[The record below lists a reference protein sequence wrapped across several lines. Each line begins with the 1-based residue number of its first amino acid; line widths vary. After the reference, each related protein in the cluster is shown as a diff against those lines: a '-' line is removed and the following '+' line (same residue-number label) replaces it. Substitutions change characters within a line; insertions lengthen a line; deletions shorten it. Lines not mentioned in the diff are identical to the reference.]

1 MSGPTVREDRRAL
14 LRAIGATALAGPL
27 AACASLSGL
36 RNARVVVVGGGY
48 GGATAAKYVRVFSG
62 GRVDVT
68 LVEPNA
74 TFVSCPLSN
83 LVLSGDRD
91 LASLTV
97 PYDALVARHGVR
109 WVRDRAAAIDLGARQ
124 VRLDGGDT
132 LDYDRLILSPG
143 IDFVPGA
150 IPGLANATAAA
161 RVPHAWKAGAQTLA
175 LRHRLEAM
183 PNGGVVAISIPLAP
197 YRCPPAPYERACLI
211 AHWLQRARP
220 ASRVLILDANDD
232 VTSKGALFKRVWAQR
247 YPNHIEYRPQYNAVD
262 LGAAGRVL
270 KFDVQDDIEADVVNL
285 IPPQRAGAIAV
296 GAGLATANGRW
307 CEVDFLSFESTVAP
321 GVHVIGDAIQ
331 TAPLMPKSG
340 HMANQHG
347 KVAAAAV
354 VAMLAGR
361 APDPSPLYA
370 NTCYSFTAP
379 DEAMHVATVHRYDA
393 TERTMVT
400 VPGAGGLSDAP
411 SVTEGRLAQ
420 GWSRSIWSDM
430 LG

>member
-1 MSGPTVREDRRAL
+1 MSGSSFRKDRRAT

-27 AACASLSGL
+27 AACAALPGM

-62 GRVDVT
+62 ARVDVT
-68 LVEPNA
+68 LVEPSA
-74 TFVSCPLSN
+74 AFVSCPLSN

-109 WVRDRAAAIDLGARQ
+109 WVRDRATAIDIGAQQ
-124 VRLDGGDT
+124 VRLAGGGT

-150 IPGLANATAAA
+150 IPGLADATTAARA
-161 RVPHAWKAGAQTLA
+161 PHAWKAGAQTLA

-211 AHWLQRARP
+211 AYWLQRARP

-247 YPNHIEYRPQYNAVD
+247 YPDHIEYRPQYNAVD
-262 LGAAGRVL
+262 IDTAGRVL
-270 KFDVQDDIEADVVNL
+270 KFDVQDDVEADVVNL

-296 GAGLATANGRW
+296 AAGLATANGRW
-307 CEVDFLSFESTVAP
+307 CEVDFLTFESKVAP

-354 VAMLAGR
+354 VALLAGR

-379 DEAMHVATVHRYDA
+379 DKAMHVATVHRYDA
-393 TERTMVT
+393 AERTMVT

-411 SVTEGRLAQ
+411 SMAEGNLAR
-420 GWSRSIWSDM
+420 GWSRAIWSDM

>member
-74 TFVSCPLSN
+74 AFVSCPLSN
-83 LVLSGDRD
+83 LVLSGDRN

-124 VRLDGGDT
+124 VRLDGGGT

-150 IPGLANATAAA
+150 IPGLADAATAARA
-161 RVPHAWKAGAQTLA
+161 PHAWKAGAQTLA

-400 VPGAGGLSDAP
+400 VPGAGGLSGAP

-420 GWSRSIWSDM
+420 GWSRAIWSDM

>member
-27 AACASLSGL
+27 AACASLPGL

-74 TFVSCPLSN
+74 AFVSCPLSN
-83 LVLSGDRD
+83 LVLSGDRN

-124 VRLDGGDT
+124 VRLDGGGT

-150 IPGLANATAAA
+150 IPGLADAATAARA
-161 RVPHAWKAGAQTLA
+161 PHAWKAGAQTLA

-232 VTSKGALFKRVWAQR
+232 VTSKSALFKRVWAQR

-262 LGAAGRVL
+262 IAAAGRVL
-270 KFDVQDDIEADVVNL
+270 RFDVQDDIEADVVNL

-307 CEVDFLSFESTVAP
+307 CEVDFLTFESTVAP

-340 HMANQHG
+340 HMANQQG

-354 VAMLAGR
+354 VAMLTGR

-411 SVTEGRLAQ
+411 SAAEGRLAQ
-420 GWSRSIWSDM
+420 GWSRAIWSDM

>member
-74 TFVSCPLSN
+74 AFVSCPLSN
-83 LVLSGDRD
+83 LVLSGDRN

-124 VRLDGGDT
+124 VRLEGGGT

-150 IPGLANATAAA
+150 IPGLADAATAARA
-161 RVPHAWKAGAQTLA
+161 PHAWKAGAQTLA
-175 LRHRLEAM
+175 LRQRLEAM

-262 LGAAGRVL
+262 IAAAGRVL
-270 KFDVQDDIEADVVNL
+270 RFDVQDDIEADVVNL

-307 CEVDFLSFESTVAP
+307 CEVDFLTFESTVAP

-411 SVTEGRLAQ
+411 SAAEGRLAQ
-420 GWSRSIWSDM
+420 GWSRAIWSDM

>member
-74 TFVSCPLSN
+74 AFVSCPLSN
-83 LVLSGDRD
+83 LVLSGDRN

-124 VRLDGGDT
+124 VRLEGGGT

-150 IPGLANATAAA
+150 IPGLADAATAARA
-161 RVPHAWKAGAQTLA
+161 PHAWKAGAQTLA

-232 VTSKGALFKRVWAQR
+232 VISKGALFKRVWAQR

-262 LGAAGRVL
+262 IAAAGRVL
-270 KFDVQDDIEADVVNL
+270 RFDVQDDIEADVVNL

-307 CEVDFLSFESTVAP
+307 CEVDFLTFESTVAP

-411 SVTEGRLAQ
+411 SAAEGRLAQ
-420 GWSRSIWSDM
+420 GWSRAIWSDM

>member
-27 AACASLSGL
+27 AACASLPGL

-74 TFVSCPLSN
+74 AFVSCPLSN
-83 LVLSGDRD
+83 LVLSGDRN

-124 VRLDGGDT
+124 VRLDGGGT

-150 IPGLANATAAA
+150 IPGLADAATAARA
-161 RVPHAWKAGAQTLA
+161 PHAWKAGAQTLA

-232 VTSKGALFKRVWAQR
+232 VISKGALFKRVWAQR

-262 LGAAGRVL
+262 IAAAGRVL

-307 CEVDFLSFESTVAP
+307 CEVDFLTFESTVAP

-411 SVTEGRLAQ
+411 SAAEGRLAQ
-420 GWSRSIWSDM
+420 GWSRAIWSDM

>member
-1 MSGPTVREDRRAL
+1 
-14 LRAIGATALAGPL
+14 
-27 AACASLSGL
+27 
-36 RNARVVVVGGGY
+36 
-48 GGATAAKYVRVFSG
+48 
-62 GRVDVT
+62 
-68 LVEPNA
+68 
-74 TFVSCPLSN
+74 
-83 LVLSGDRD
+83 
-91 LASLTV
+91 
-97 PYDALVARHGVR
+97 
-109 WVRDRAAAIDLGARQ
+109 
-124 VRLDGGDT
+124 
-132 LDYDRLILSPG
+132 
-143 IDFVPGA
+143 
-150 IPGLANATAAA
+150 
-161 RVPHAWKAGAQTLA
+161 
-175 LRHRLEAM
+175 
-183 PNGGVVAISIPLAP
+183 
-197 YRCPPAPYERACLI
+197 PPAPYERACLI

-307 CEVDFLSFESTVAP
+307 CEVDFLSFESTVAS

-420 GWSRSIWSDM
+420 GWSRAIWSDM

>member
-1 MSGPTVREDRRAL
+1 MSGSRFRKDRRAT

-27 AACASLSGL
+27 AACASLPGI

-68 LVEPNA
+68 LVEPSA
-74 TFVSCPLSN
+74 AFVSCPLSN

-109 WVRDRAAAIDLGARQ
+109 WVRDRATAIDIGARQ
-124 VRLDGGDT
+124 VRLAGGGT

-150 IPGLANATAAA
+150 IPGLADAATDA
-161 RVPHAWKAGAQTLA
+161 RAPHAWKAGAQTLA

-247 YPNHIEYRPQYNAVD
+247 YPDHIEYRPQYNAVD
-262 LGAAGRVL
+262 IDAAGRVL
-270 KFDVQDDIEADVVNL
+270 KFDVQDDVVNL

-296 GAGLATANGRW
+296 AAGLATANGRW
-307 CEVDFLSFESTVAP
+307 CEVDFLTFESKVAP

-354 VAMLAGR
+354 VALLAGR

-379 DEAMHVATVHRYDA
+379 DEAMHVATVHRYDTA
-393 TERTMVT
+393 ERTMVT

-411 SVTEGRLAQ
+411 SVAEGNLAQ
-420 GWSRSIWSDM
+420 GWSRAIWSDM

>member
-1 MSGPTVREDRRAL
+1 G
-14 LRAIGATALAGPL
+14 LAD
-27 AACASLSGL
+27 A
-36 RNARVVVVGGGY
+36 
-48 GGATAAKYVRVFSG
+48 ATAA
-62 GRVDVT
+62 
-68 LVEPNA
+68 
-74 TFVSCPLSN
+74 
-83 LVLSGDRD
+83 
-91 LASLTV
+91 
-97 PYDALVARHGVR
+97 
-109 WVRDRAAAIDLGARQ
+109 RA
-124 VRLDGGDT
+124 
-132 LDYDRLILSPG
+132 
-143 IDFVPGA
+143 
-150 IPGLANATAAA
+150 
-161 RVPHAWKAGAQTLA
+161 PHAWKAGAQTLA

-247 YPNHIEYRPQYNAVD
+247 YPDHIEYRPQYNAVD
-262 LGAAGRVL
+262 IDAAGRVL
-270 KFDVQDDIEADVVNL
+270 KFDVQDDVEADVVNL

-296 GAGLATANGRW
+296 AAGLATANGRW
-307 CEVDFLSFESTVAP
+307 CEVDFLTFESKVAP

-354 VAMLAGR
+354 VALLAGR

-379 DEAMHVATVHRYDA
+379 DEAMHVATVHRYDTA
-393 TERTMVT
+393 ERTMVT

-411 SVTEGRLAQ
+411 SVAEGNLAQ
-420 GWSRSIWSDM
+420 GWSRAIWSDM

>member
-1 MSGPTVREDRRAL
+1 MTPSPFTKDRRAV
-14 LRAIGATALAGPL
+14 LRALGATALAGPL
-27 AACASLSGL
+27 AACASLSGA

-48 GGATAAKYVRVFSG
+48 GGATAAKYVRAFSG

-74 TFVSCPLSN
+74 AFVSCPLSN
-83 LVLSGDRD
+83 LVVSGDRD
-91 LASLTV
+91 LASVTV
-97 PYDALVARHGVR
+97 PYDALVERHGVR
-109 WVRDRAAAIDLGARQ
+109 WVRDRASAIDVGARQ
-124 VRLDGGDT
+124 VRLAGGGT

-143 IDFVPGA
+143 IDFIPGA
-150 IPGLANATAAA
+150 IPGLANPATAAQA
-161 RVPHAWKAGAQTLA
+161 PHAWKAGMQTLA

-183 PNGGVVAISIPLAP
+183 PNGGTVAISIPLAP

-211 AHWLQRARP
+211 ANWLQRAKP
-220 ASRVLILDANDD
+220 DSRVLILDANDD
-232 VTSKGALFKRVWAQR
+232 VTSKGALFKRVWAER
-247 YPNHIEYRPQYNAVD
+247 YPRHIEYRPQYNAVD
-262 LGAAGRVL
+262 IDATGRVL
-270 KFDVQDDIEADVVNL
+270 KFDVQDDVQADVVNL

-296 GAGLATANGRW
+296 QAGLATANGRW
-307 CEVDFLSFESTVAP
+307 CEVDFLSFESKGAP

-354 VAMLAGR
+354 VAMLAGH
-361 APDPSPLYA
+361 APDASPLYT

-379 DEAMHVATVHRYDA
+379 DEAMHVATVHRYDPA
-393 TERTMVT
+393 ERTMVT
-400 VPGAGGLSDAP
+400 VPGAGGLSAAP
-411 SVTEGRLAQ
+411 SAAEGRLAQ
-420 GWSRSIWSDM
+420 GWSRAIWSDM

>member
-62 GRVDVT
+62 GHVDVT

-74 TFVSCPLSN
+74 AFVSCPLSN

-150 IPGLANATAAA
+150 IPGLANAATAARA
-161 RVPHAWKAGAQTLA
+161 PHAWKAGAQTLA

-307 CEVDFLSFESTVAP
+307 CEVDFLTFESTVAP

>member
-74 TFVSCPLSN
+74 AFVSCPLSN
-83 LVLSGDRD
+83 LVLSGDRN

-124 VRLDGGDT
+124 VRLEGGGT

-150 IPGLANATAAA
+150 IPGLAAATAARA
-161 RVPHAWKAGAQTLA
+161 PHAWKAGAQTLA

-262 LGAAGRVL
+262 IGAAGRVL

-307 CEVDFLSFESTVAP
+307 CEVDFLTFESTVAP

-347 KVAAAAV
+347 KVAAAAA

-361 APDPSPLYA
+361 APDRSPLYA

-393 TERTMVT
+393 TERTMLT

-420 GWSRSIWSDM
+420 GWSRAIWSDM

>member
-1 MSGPTVREDRRAL
+1 MSGSRFRKDRRAT

-27 AACASLSGL
+27 VACASLPGM

-68 LVEPNA
+68 LVEPGA
-74 TFVSCPLSN
+74 AFVSCPLSN

-109 WVRDRAAAIDLGARQ
+109 WGRDRAAAIDIGARQ
-124 VRLDGGDT
+124 VRLAGGGT

-150 IPGLANATAAA
+150 IPGLADAATAA

-247 YPNHIEYRPQYNAVD
+247 YPDHIEYRPQYNAVD
-262 LGAAGRVL
+262 IDAAGRVL
-270 KFDVQDDIEADVVNL
+270 KFDVQDDVVNL

-296 GAGLATANGRW
+296 AAGLATANGRW
-307 CEVDFLSFESTVAP
+307 CEVDFLTFESKVAP

-354 VAMLAGR
+354 VALLAGR

-379 DEAMHVATVHRYDA
+379 DEAMHVATVHRYDTA
-393 TERTMVT
+393 ERTMVT

-411 SVTEGRLAQ
+411 SVAEGNLAQ
-420 GWSRSIWSDM
+420 GWSRAIWSDM

>member
-1 MSGPTVREDRRAL
+1 MNQALRKDRRAV
-14 LRAIGATALAGPL
+14 LRALGATALAGPL
-27 AACASLSGL
+27 AACASLSGT

-62 GRVDVT
+62 NHVDVT

-74 TFVSCPLSN
+74 AFVSCPLSN

-91 LASLTV
+91 LASITV
-97 PYDALVARHGVR
+97 PYDALVERHGVR
-109 WVRDRAAAIDLGARQ
+109 WVRDRAAAIDIGAKQ
-124 VRLDGGDT
+124 VRLAGGGT

-150 IPGLANATAAA
+150 IPGLANAATAAQA
-161 RVPHAWKAGAQTLA
+161 PHAWKAGMQTLA

-183 PNGGVVAISIPLAP
+183 PNGGTVAISIPLAP

-211 AHWLQRARP
+211 ANWLQRAKP
-220 ASRVLILDANDD
+220 DSRVLILDANDD
-232 VTSKGALFKRVWAQR
+232 VTSKGALFKRVWAER
-247 YPNHIEYRPQYNAVD
+247 YPQHIEYRPQYNAVD
-262 LGAAGRVL
+262 IDATGRVL
-270 KFDVQDDIEADVVNL
+270 KFDVQDDVQADVVNL
-285 IPPQRAGAIAV
+285 IPPQRA
-296 GAGLATANGRW
+296 AGLATANGRW
-307 CEVDFLSFESTVAP
+307 CEVDFLSFESKVAP

-354 VAMLAGR
+354 VAMLAGH
-361 APDPSPLYA
+361 APDASPLYA
-370 NTCYSFTAP
+370 NTCYSFITP
-379 DEAMHVATVHRYDA
+379 DEAMHVATVHRYDSG
-393 TERTMVT
+393 ERTMVT
-400 VPGAGGLSDAP
+400 VQGAGGLSDGP
-411 SVTEGRLAQ
+411 SVAEGKLAQ
-420 GWSRSIWSDM
+420 GWSRAIWSDM

>member
-74 TFVSCPLSN
+74 AFVSCPLSN
-83 LVLSGDRD
+83 LVLSGNRN

-124 VRLDGGDT
+124 VRLEGGGT

-150 IPGLANATAAA
+150 IPGLADAATAARA
-161 RVPHAWKAGAQTLA
+161 PHAWKAGAQTLA

-296 GAGLATANGRW
+296 GAGLATANERW
-307 CEVDFLSFESTVAP
+307 CEVDFLTFESTVAP

-420 GWSRSIWSDM
+420 SWSRAIWSDM

>member
-1 MSGPTVREDRRAL
+1 MSEWLRKDRRAL
-14 LRAIGATALAGPL
+14 LRALGATALAGPL
-27 AACASLSGL
+27 AACASLSGV

-68 LVEPNA
+68 LVEPSA
-74 TFVSCPLSN
+74 AFVSCPLSN

-91 LASLTV
+91 IASITV
-97 PYDALVARHGVR
+97 PYDALVERHGVR
-109 WVRDRAAAIDLGARQ
+109 WVRDRASAIDPGAKQ
-124 VRLDGGDT
+124 VRLAGGGT

-150 IPGLANATAAA
+150 IPGLANAATAAQA
-161 RVPHAWKAGAQTLA
+161 PHAWKAGTQTLA

-183 PNGGVVAISIPLAP
+183 PNGGTVAISIPLAP

-211 AHWLQRARP
+211 ANWLQRAKP
-220 ASRVLILDANDD
+220 DSRVLILDANDD
-232 VTSKGALFKRVWAQR
+232 VTSKGALFKRVWAER
-247 YPNHIEYRPQYNAVD
+247 YPQHIEYRPQYNAVD
-262 LGAAGRVL
+262 IDATGRVL
-270 KFDVQDDIEADVVNL
+270 KFDVQDDVQVDVVNL

-296 GAGLATANGRW
+296 QAGLATANGRW
-307 CEVDFLSFESTVAP
+307 CEVDFLSFESKVAP

-354 VAMLAGR
+354 VAMLAGH
-361 APDPSPLYA
+361 APDASPLYT
-370 NTCYSFTAP
+370 NTCYSFATP
-379 DEAMHVATVHRYDA
+379 DEAMHVATVHRYDPA
-393 TERTMVT
+393 EHTMVT
-400 VPGAGGLSDAP
+400 VPGAGGLSEAP
-411 SVTEGRLAQ
+411 SAAECKLAQ
-420 GWSRSIWSDM
+420 GWSRAIWSDM

>member
-1 MSGPTVREDRRAL
+1 MSGSSFRKDRRAT

-27 AACASLSGL
+27 AACAALPGM

-62 GRVDVT
+62 ARVDVT
-68 LVEPNA
+68 LVEPSA
-74 TFVSCPLSN
+74 AFVSCPLSN

-109 WVRDRAAAIDLGARQ
+109 WVRDRATAIDIGAQQ
-124 VRLDGGDT
+124 VRLAGGGT

-150 IPGLANATAAA
+150 IPGLADATTAARA
-161 RVPHAWKAGAQTLA
+161 PHAWKAGAQTLA

-211 AHWLQRARP
+211 AYWLQRARP

-247 YPNHIEYRPQYNAVD
+247 YPDHIEYRPQYNAVD
-262 LGAAGRVL
+262 IGTAGRVL
-270 KFDVQDDIEADVVNL
+270 KFDVQDDVEADVVNL

-296 GAGLATANGRW
+296 AAGLATANGRW
-307 CEVDFLSFESTVAP
+307 CEVDFLTFESKVAP

-354 VAMLAGR
+354 VALLAGR

-379 DEAMHVATVHRYDA
+379 DKAMHVATVHRYDA
-393 TERTMVT
+393 AERTMVT

-411 SVTEGRLAQ
+411 SMAEGNLAR
-420 GWSRSIWSDM
+420 GWSRAIWSDM

>member
-27 AACASLSGL
+27 AACASLPGL

-74 TFVSCPLSN
+74 AFVSCPLSN
-83 LVLSGDRD
+83 LVLSGDRN

-124 VRLDGGDT
+124 VRLEGGGT

-150 IPGLANATAAA
+150 IPGLADAATAARA
-161 RVPHAWKAGAQTLA
+161 PHAWKASAQTLA

-262 LGAAGRVL
+262 IAAAGRVL

-307 CEVDFLSFESTVAP
+307 CEVDFLTFESTVAP

-411 SVTEGRLAQ
+411 SAAEGRLAQ
-420 GWSRSIWSDM
+420 GWSRAIWSDM

>member
-1 MSGPTVREDRRAL
+1 MTASMLRKDRRAL
-14 LRAIGATALAGPL
+14 LRALGAGALAGPL
-27 AACASLSGL
+27 AACASWTAM

-48 GGATAAKYVRVFSG
+48 GGATAAKYVRAFSG

-74 TFVSCPLSN
+74 AFVSCPLSN

-91 LASLTV
+91 IASITV

-109 WVRDRAAAIDLGARQ
+109 WVRDRASAIDVDAKQ
-124 VRLDGGDT
+124 VRLAGGGT

-143 IDFVPGA
+143 IEFMPGA
-150 IPGLANATAAA
+150 IPGLANPVAAA
-161 RVPHAWKAGAQTLA
+161 RAPHAWKAGTQTLA

-183 PNGGVVAISIPLAP
+183 PNGGTVAISIPLAP
-197 YRCPPAPYERACLI
+197 YRCPPAPYERACLV
-211 AHWLQRARP
+211 ANWLQRAKP
-220 ASRVLILDANDD
+220 DSRVLILDANDD
-232 VTSKGALFKRVWAQR
+232 VTSEGALFKRVWAER

-262 LGAAGRVL
+262 IDPTGHVL
-270 KFDVQDDIEADVVNL
+270 KFDVQDDVQADVVNL
-285 IPPQRAGAIAV
+285 IPPQRAGAVAV
-296 GAGLATANGRW
+296 QAGLATANGRW
-307 CEVDFLSFESTVAP
+307 CEVDFLSFESRVAP

-354 VAMLAGR
+354 VAMLGGH
-361 APDPSPLYA
+361 APDASPLYA

-379 DEAMHVATVHRYDA
+379 DEAVHVASVHRFDPVA
-393 TERTMVT
+393 RTMVT
-400 VPGAGGLSDAP
+400 VPGAGGVSDMP
-411 SVTEGRLAQ
+411 SAAEARLAQ
-420 GWSRSIWSDM
+420 GWSRAIWSDM

>member
-62 GRVDVT
+62 GHVDVT

-74 TFVSCPLSN
+74 AFVSCPLSN

-150 IPGLANATAAA
+150 IPGLADAATAARA
-161 RVPHAWKAGAQTLA
+161 PHAWKAGAQTLA

>member
-74 TFVSCPLSN
+74 AFVSCPLSN
-83 LVLSGDRD
+83 LVLSGDRN

-124 VRLDGGDT
+124 VRLDGGGT

-150 IPGLANATAAA
+150 IPGLADAATVA
-161 RVPHAWKAGAQTLA
+161 RAPHAWKAGAQTLA

-296 GAGLATANGRW
+296 GAGLAMANGRW
-307 CEVDFLSFESTVAP
+307 CEVDFLTFESTVAP

-420 GWSRSIWSDM
+420 SWSRAIWSDM

>member
-1 MSGPTVREDRRAL
+1 MSLHRDRRAV

-27 AACASLSGL
+27 AACGSLSGM

-74 TFVSCPLSN
+74 AFVSCPLSN

-97 PYDALVARHGVR
+97 PYDALVERHGVR

-124 VRLDGGDT
+124 VRLAGGGT

-150 IPGLANATAAA
+150 IPGLADAATAARA
-161 RVPHAWKAGAQTLA
+161 PHAWKAGAQTLA

-197 YRCPPAPYERACLI
+197 YRCPPAPYERACLV
-211 AHWLQRARP
+211 AHWLQHARP

-247 YPNHIEYRPQYNAVD
+247 YPDHIEYRPQYNAVD
-262 LGAAGRVL
+262 IDAAGRVL
-270 KFDVQDDIEADVVNL
+270 KFDVQDDVEADVVNL
-285 IPPQRAGAIAV
+285 IRRSVPGRLPLPPGWRPPTGAGA
-296 GAGLATANGRW
+296 
-307 CEVDFLSFESTVAP
+307 
-321 GVHVIGDAIQ
+321 
-331 TAPLMPKSG
+331 
-340 HMANQHG
+340 
-347 KVAAAAV
+347 
-354 VAMLAGR
+354 
-361 APDPSPLYA
+361 
-370 NTCYSFTAP
+370 
-379 DEAMHVATVHRYDA
+379 
-393 TERTMVT
+393 
-400 VPGAGGLSDAP
+400 
-411 SVTEGRLAQ
+411 
-420 GWSRSIWSDM
+420 RSIS
-430 LG
+430 

>member
-1 MSGPTVREDRRAL
+1 MSEWLRKDRRAI
-14 LRAIGATALAGPL
+14 LRALGATALAGPL
-27 AACASLSGL
+27 AACASLSGA

-62 GRVDVT
+62 SHVDVT

-74 TFVSCPLSN
+74 AFVSCPLSN

-91 LASLTV
+91 MASITV
-97 PYDALVARHGVR
+97 PYDALVERHGVR
-109 WVRDRAAAIDLGARQ
+109 WVRDRASTIDLGARQ
-124 VRLDGGDT
+124 VRLTGGGT

-150 IPGLANATAAA
+150 IPGLANAATAAQA
-161 RVPHAWKAGAQTLA
+161 PHAWKAGMQTLA

-183 PNGGVVAISIPLAP
+183 PNGGTVAISIPLAP

-211 AHWLQRARP
+211 AHWLQRAKP
-220 ASRVLILDANDD
+220 DSRVLILDANDD
-232 VTSKGALFKRVWAQR
+232 VTSKGALFKRVWAER
-247 YPNHIEYRPQYNAVD
+247 YPQHIEYRPQYNAVD
-262 LGAAGRVL
+262 IDATGRVL
-270 KFDVQDDIEADVVNL
+270 KFDVQDDVQADVVNL

-296 GAGLATANGRW
+296 QAGLATANGRW
-307 CEVDFLSFESTVAP
+307 CEVDFLSFESKVAP

-354 VAMLAGR
+354 VAMLAGHT
-361 APDPSPLYA
+361 PDASPLYT
-370 NTCYSFTAP
+370 NTCYSFATP

-393 TERTMVT
+393 AEHTMVT

-411 SVTEGRLAQ
+411 SATEGKLAQ
-420 GWSRSIWSDM
+420 GWSRAIWSDM

>member
-1 MSGPTVREDRRAL
+1 MSGSRFRKDRRAT

-27 AACASLSGL
+27 VACASLPGM

-48 GGATAAKYVRVFSG
+48 GGATAAKYVRVFSR

-68 LVEPNA
+68 LVEPSA
-74 TFVSCPLSN
+74 AFVSCPLSN

-109 WVRDRAAAIDLGARQ
+109 WVRDRATAIDIGARQ
-124 VRLDGGDT
+124 VRLAGGGT

-150 IPGLANATAAA
+150 IPGLADAATAARA
-161 RVPHAWKAGAQTLA
+161 PHAWKAGAQTLA

-247 YPNHIEYRPQYNAVD
+247 YPDHIEYRPQYNAVD
-262 LGAAGRVL
+262 IDAAGRVL
-270 KFDVQDDIEADVVNL
+270 KFDVQDDVEADVVNL

-296 GAGLATANGRW
+296 AAGLATANGRW
-307 CEVDFLSFESTVAP
+307 CEVDFLTFESKVAP

-354 VAMLAGR
+354 VALLAGR

-379 DEAMHVATVHRYDA
+379 DEAMHVATVHRYDTA
-393 TERTMVT
+393 ERTMVT

-411 SVTEGRLAQ
+411 SVAEGNLAQ
-420 GWSRSIWSDM
+420 GWSRAIWSDM

>member
-74 TFVSCPLSN
+74 AFVSCPLSN

-161 RVPHAWKAGAQTLA
+161 RAPHAWKAGAQTLA

-307 CEVDFLSFESTVAP
+307 CEVDFLSFESTVAS

-420 GWSRSIWSDM
+420 GWSRAIWSDM